1 MNLEKFKT
9 ILTDRI
15 AANQPTGNNAFIFS
29 DDITSEEFNRF
40 FEEQVFTLK
49 MIAVVEVAKKLYKSG
64 RFDNWDNAVADLAMA
79 FDDLER
85 E

>member
-9 ILTDRI
+9 IITDRI
-15 AANQPTGNNAFIFS
+15 AANQRICDS
-29 DDITSEEFNRF
+29 DEEFSRF
-40 FEEQVFTLK
+40 FSEQVFTLK

>member
-49 MIAVVEVAKKLYKSG
+49 MIAVVEDAKLLAY
-64 RFDNWDNAVADLAMA
+64 DNECLEYVHNLQNSLE
-79 FDDLER
+79 DLER